1 MEDTEAEVFTNYKSD
16 GDFKIGTREIKTVEF
31 HKSELETIPA
41 ELLDHQELQNM
52 IFSDCRFT
60 HVENLQ
66 QLKVYQNL
74 TNLTLKECNFQTF
87 PDFVSEF
94 HRLNSLSMS
103 GNSFQEGLPDS
114 MTKLENLETLDISR
128 CRLQNFPLVLTKLK
142 GLKKLNIERN
152 YQVCHLSESLEN
164 LTNLETLNV
173 SNCGFTEFPQVL
185 CKLKSLKTLDI
196 GGNEKIQNLPNTLE
210 NLTNLETL
218 NMWHCGL
225 TEFPQVLCKLKS
237 LKTLHIDANQK
248 IQNLPNTLEN
258 LTNLETLNMWGCG
271 LTEFP
276 KVLCKL
282 KSLKT
287 LDIGENEKI
296 QNLPGPL
303 ENLTNLETLNM
314 WHCGL
319 TEFPQVLCKL
329 KSLKTLHID
338 ANQKIQNLPNTLEN
352 LTNLETLNMWGCDL
366 TEFPKVLCKLKSLK
380 TLDIGENEKIQN
392 LPGPLENLTNLET
405 LNMWHCGLTEFPQV
419 LCKLKSLKTL
429 HIGGNEKIQNLPN
442 TLENLTN
449 LETLNMWGCGLI
461 EFPQVLCKLKSLKTL
476 HIDANQKIQNLPNTL
491 ENLTNLETLNMC
503 RCGLTEFPKVLCKL
517 NSLKTLDIRWNKK
530 NIRNLPITLENLT
543 NLETLKMQSCAF
555 TEFPQLLCKLKSLK
569 DFQVSWFD
577 NIQSL
582 PGTLNNLT
590 KVETL
595 SVSNQGQTEFPK
607 IFCRL
612 SSLKTLHIDHQFE
625 ESGRIK
631 KLAGTL
637 ECLTHLEELTLSDC
651 DLKEFPQDLCKIK
664 SLKVLDIGCNK
675 KIQNLP
681 GTLENLTNLETLNMR
696 QCGLTEFPQVL
707 CKLKS
712 LKTLD
717 IGQNEK
723 IQNLPK
729 TLQNLTN
736 LETLKMCLC
745 GLTEFPQVLCKLKS
759 LKDLQVSWFDNI
771 QSLPGTLNNL
781 TKVETLS
788 VSNQGQ
794 TEFPKIFCRL
804 SSLKTLHIDHQFE
817 ESGRIQK
824 LAGTLECLTHL
835 EELTLSDCDLKEFP
849 QDLCKIKSLKVLDI
863 GCNKKIQNLP
873 GTLENLTNLETL
885 NMRQC
890 GLTEFPQVLCKL
902 KSLKDLQVSWFDNI
916 QSLPGTLNNLTK
928 VETLSVSN
936 QGQTEFPKIFC
947 RLSSLK
953 TLHIDH
959 QFEESGRIKK
969 LAGTLEYLTHLEE
982 LTLSDCDLKEFRQDL
997 CKIKSLKVLGVA
1009 GKGKIQ
1015 NLPCTLENFTNVKTL
1030 DLSGCGLTE
1039 FPQVLR
1045 RLKSLQNLYVS
1056 RNPLKGLPSFIFE
1069 IKWLHKLD
1077 VSDTSIA
1084 CLPRVI
1090 ERCEHLEELNVSDTQ
1105 IKEFPT
1111 VIFKMKNLQKVI
1123 ARHVSI
1129 EVLDE
1134 DFVKLW
1140 SQRPEVF
1147 TEGRFLKMVRNYRT
1161 RFVRPP
1167 DEIVLRGPE
1176 ACMKYYRALKADD
1189 AVNCSIINVTLMG
1202 KTGAG
1207 KSSLIQSIKEGS
1219 SVLVQPSDRTVVVDT
1234 LEVKHEDV
1242 LLKITDFGGH
1252 DIYEITCPLFLK
1264 STKQVAIVAVKL
1276 LEYGESNHDEL
1287 VTKWLTTAASHM
1299 KSGSI
1304 CIVATQC
1311 DLCTQDEVTEKM
1323 QILKKKVQDWF
1334 QEELSFT
1341 TKIFKPTLVNTWSD
1355 KNIHYFRTS
1364 SLNMEGMEDTKEFLF
1379 TTAKSNLSV
1388 LPNRWAAVFKKMD
1401 ERDEK
1406 NTNFVTKTQYQT
1418 LFRKGMTFPRN
1429 LLPHTEES
1437 LQCLQ
1442 FLHDSGMILWYGE
1455 KHTNLREIIFHNP
1468 AFPVSLFQCLFRHN
1482 LVEVLEYDHEQ
1493 FGRYF
1498 SYKSNF
1504 QEEVT
1509 SFTQTGILNPLLL
1522 RCIWNKFE
1530 FSQKLFDTMVEML
1543 TMLDLCYSDG
1553 ESPDSL
1559 LRLPWF
1565 IQDEDMSFLINLW
1578 PKKLPLGTIQYTV
1591 TYCFCHRIP
1600 GVIYERF
1607 CVRLQ
1612 RHLQTGGHTRQDRK
1626 HAVYIEQDSVQ
1637 ILFQRH
1643 PYEFEPYMQIHLRC
1657 SPDNLLQLQKLY
1669 LTLHMDMDN
1678 LCNEYSGLYIDCYLL
1693 CPHCLLIG
1701 STAPTKRSVI
1711 NVNEI
1716 VPLKFVPCDPST
1728 PGSVQI
1734 PAALIFLRL
1743 FGSFSFI
1750 LLKETTK

>member
-74 TNLTLKECNFQTF
+74 TNLTLKGCNFQTF

-185 CKLKSLKTLDI
+185 CKLKSVKTLDI
-196 GGNEKIQNLPNTLE
+196 GWNEKIQNLPSTLE

-218 NMWHCGL
+218 DMWKCDL
-225 TEFPQVLCKLKS
+225 TGFPQ
-237 LKTLHIDANQK
+237 
-248 IQNLPNTLEN
+248 
-258 LTNLETLNMWGCG
+258 
-271 LTEFP
+271 
-276 KVLCKL
+276 VLCKL

-287 LDIGENEKI
+287 LDIGENENI
-296 QNLPGPL
+296 RNLP
-303 ENLTNLETLNM
+303 
-314 WHCGL
+314 
-319 TEFPQVLCKL
+319 
-329 KSLKTLHID
+329 D
-338 ANQKIQNLPNTLEN
+338 TLEN
-352 LTNLETLNMWGCDL
+352 LTNLETLNM
-366 TEFPKVLCKLKSLK
+366 
-380 TLDIGENEKIQN
+380 
-392 LPGPLENLTNLET
+392 LE
-405 LNMWHCGLTEFPQV
+405 
-419 LCKLKSLKTL
+419 
-429 HIGGNEKIQNLPN
+429 
-442 TLENLTN
+442 
-449 LETLNMWGCGLI
+449 
-461 EFPQVLCKLKSLKTL
+461 
-476 HIDANQKIQNLPNTL
+476 
-491 ENLTNLETLNMC
+491 
-503 RCGLTEFPKVLCKL
+503 
-517 NSLKTLDIRWNKK
+517 
-530 NIRNLPITLENLT
+530 
-543 NLETLKMQSCAF
+543 
-555 TEFPQLLCKLKSLK
+555 
-569 DFQVSWFD
+569 
-577 NIQSL
+577 
-582 PGTLNNLT
+582 
-590 KVETL
+590 
-595 SVSNQGQTEFPK
+595 
-607 IFCRL
+607 
-612 SSLKTLHIDHQFE
+612 
-625 ESGRIK
+625 
-631 KLAGTL
+631 
-637 ECLTHLEELTLSDC
+637 
-651 DLKEFPQDLCKIK
+651 
-664 SLKVLDIGCNK
+664 
-675 KIQNLP
+675 
-681 GTLENLTNLETLNMR
+681 
-696 QCGLTEFPQVL
+696 CGLTEFPQVL

-717 IGQNEK
+717 IGWNENVR
-723 IQNLPK
+723 NLPD
-729 TLQNLTN
+729 TLGNLTN
-736 LETLKMCLC
+736 LETLDMWKC

-759 LKDLQVSWFDNI
+759 L
-771 QSLPGTLNNL
+771 
-781 TKVETLS
+781 
-788 VSNQGQ
+788 
-794 TEFPKIFCRL
+794 
-804 SSLKTLHIDHQFE
+804 
-817 ESGRIQK
+817 
-824 LAGTLECLTHL
+824 
-835 EELTLSDCDLKEFP
+835 
-849 QDLCKIKSLKVLDI
+849 
-863 GCNKKIQNLP
+863 QNL
-873 GTLENLTNLETL
+873 
-885 NMRQC
+885 
-890 GLTEFPQVLCKL
+890 
-902 KSLKDLQVSWFDNI
+902 DVS
-916 QSLPGTLNNLTK
+916 G
-928 VETLSVSN
+928 
-936 QGQTEFPKIFC
+936 
-947 RLSSLK
+947 
-953 TLHIDH
+953 
-959 QFEESGRIKK
+959 
-969 LAGTLEYLTHLEE
+969 
-982 LTLSDCDLKEFRQDL
+982 
-997 CKIKSLKVLGVA
+997 
-1009 GKGKIQ
+1009 
-1015 NLPCTLENFTNVKTL
+1015 
-1030 DLSGCGLTE
+1030 
-1039 FPQVLR
+1039 
-1045 RLKSLQNLYVS
+1045 
-1056 RNPLKGLPSFIFE
+1056 NPLKELPTFIFE
-1069 IKWLHKLD
+1069 IEWLHKLD
-1077 VSDTSIA
+1077 VSETSIT

-1123 ARHVSI
+1123 AGHVSI

-1234 LEVKHEDV
+1234 LEVKHQDV

-1341 TKIFKPTLVNTWSD
+1341 TKIFKPTLVRKNTLSD
-1355 KNIHYFRTS
+1355 KNIHYFQTS

-1455 KHTNLREIIFHNP
+1455 KHTNLRKIIFHNP
-1468 AFPVSLFQCLFRHN
+1468 TFPVSLFQCLFRHN

-1578 PKKLPLGTIQYTV
+1578 PKKLPLSTIQYTV

-1669 LTLHMDMDN
+1669 LTLHKDMDN

-1711 NVNEI
+1711 NVNEK
-1716 VPLKFVPCDPST
+1716 VPLKVVPCDPST

-1734 PAALIFLRL
+1734 PAALIFLHL
-1743 FGSFSFI
+1743 FGSFSSVYF
-1750 LLKETTK
+1750 T